1 MSEDRYI
8 DITSVD
14 GQAALLTQTQQAI
27 NDIGATSVTSPDDS
41 VCVWVDVNGA
51 VLNIELDDTIR
62 RLDSDELAR
71 LITTTAQQA
80 ARNAAQRV
88 ARVLLE
94 VDQRRSE
101 MLQELSELDPEIADI
116 LRTIA
121 NRDRPDNSPP
131 NNPFSFL

>member
-8 DITSVD
+8 DVTSVD
-14 GQAALLTQTQQAI
+14 GQAALLAQTQQAI
-27 NDIGATSVTSPDDS
+27 NDIGATSATSPDDS

-51 VLNIELDDTIR
+51 VLNIELDDTTR

-71 LITTTAQQA
+71 LITATAQQA

-88 ARVLLE
+88 ARVLIE

-101 MLQELSELDPEIADI
+101 MLEELSELDPGIADI
-116 LRTIA
+116 LRTITDK
-121 NRDRPDNSPP
+121 NRPDTGPS

>member
-14 GQAALLTQTQQAI
+14 GQAALLAQTQQAI
-27 NDIGATSVTSPDDS
+27 SDIGATSATSSDDS

-51 VLNIELDDTIR
+51 VLNIELEDTTR
-62 RLDSDELAR
+62 RLDADELAR
-71 LITTTAQQA
+71 LITATAQEA

-101 MLQELSELDPEIADI
+101 MLQEISELDPEIADI

-121 NRDRPDNSPP
+121 NRNRPDTTPP
-131 NNPFSFL
+131 TNPFSFL

>member
-1 MSEDRYI
+1 MSADRYI

-14 GQAALLTQTQQAI
+14 GQAALLAQTQQAI
-27 NDIGATSVTSPDDS
+27 SDIGATSATSPDDS

-51 VLNIELDDTIR
+51 VLKIELEDTTR
-62 RLDSDELAR
+62 RLDTDELAR

-80 ARNAAQRV
+80 AQKAAQRV

-101 MLQELSELDPEIADI
+101 ILEELSELDPEVADI
-116 LRTIA
+116 LRTITSK
-121 NRDRPDNSPP
+121 DRPDHGPP
-131 NNPFSFL
+131 NDPFSFL